1 MNDFSGYTSSLNNTF
16 SQMPQLTKS
25 QQTAEDKIKDYN
37 NRVNQIISPLG
48 DEFVRQSSDI
58 ITGGIQKG
66 LKLGFGKKLGS
77 KLVKTTEDSNSNGLL
92 GGDFVNVDKI
102 KPKAQPQKL
111 LRNDTEQATNDFKLK
126 PHSPTRTL
134 GDIDKS
140 VLSDE
145 EKVQL
150 NLERAQQASLRSG
163 QVLRQTGATPD
174 AEVLARAKQKL
185 ADQQRPPPAKPAQ
198 EPSVDDD
205 DDDDF
210 QDAEEEPNV
219 EETNLDTGEK
229 VVEKDTE
236 KEGEKLIEKKT
247 EKETLKEGERFGEKF
262 AEGEAEGGGPED
274 PASTILAL
282 GLGVASLFAQKKL
295 QKKDIT
301 PPPPQQISP
310 NFARGL

>member
-77 KLVKTTEDSNSNGLL
+77 KLVKTTDENSNGLL

-111 LRNDTEQATNDFKLK
+111 LRNDTQQATNDFKLK
-126 PHSPTRTL
+126 PHSSNKTL

-163 QVLRQTGATPD
+163 QILRQTGATPD

-198 EPSVDDD
+198 EPEVDD

-229 VVEKDTE
+229 VLE
-236 KEGEKLIEKKT
+236 KEGEKEGEKETEKLVEKK
-247 EKETLKEGERFGEKF
+247 TLKEGERFGEKF

-301 PPPPQQISP
+301 PPPPQEISP

>member
-66 LKLGFGKKLGS
+66 LKLGFGKKVGS
-77 KLVKTTEDSNSNGLL
+77 KLVKTTDENSNGLL

-111 LRNDTEQATNDFKLK
+111 LRNDTQQATNDFKLK
-126 PHSPTRTL
+126 PHSSNKTL

-163 QVLRQTGATPD
+163 QILRQTGATPD

-198 EPSVDDD
+198 EPEVDD

-229 VVEKDTE
+229 VLEKDTE
-236 KEGEKLIEKKT
+236 KEGEKLVEKKT
-247 EKETLKEGERFGEKF
+247 EKEGLKEGERFGEKF

-301 PPPPQQISP
+301 PPPPQEISP

>member
-77 KLVKTTEDSNSNGLL
+77 KLIKTTEDSSNSNGLL
-92 GGDFVNVDKI
+92 GGNFVNVDKI

-111 LRNDTEQATNDFKLK
+111 LRNDTQQATNDFKLT
-126 PHSPTRTL
+126 PHSSTRTL
-134 GDIDKS
+134 GDINKS
-140 VLSDE
+140 ILSDE

-163 QVLRQTGATPD
+163 QILRQTGATPD

-198 EPSVDDD
+198 EPDDDD

-229 VVEKDTE
+229 VLEKDTE
-236 KEGEKLIEKKT
+236 KEVEKKT
-247 EKETLKEGERFGEKF
+247 EKEGLKEGERFGEKF

-301 PPPPQQISP
+301 PPPPQEISP